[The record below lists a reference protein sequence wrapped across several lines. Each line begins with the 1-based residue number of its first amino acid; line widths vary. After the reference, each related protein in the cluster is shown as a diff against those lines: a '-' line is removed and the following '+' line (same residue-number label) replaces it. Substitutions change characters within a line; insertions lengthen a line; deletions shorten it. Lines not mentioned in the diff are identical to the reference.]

1 MRYDTLVEARFITRL
16 NRFAALVELEGAET
30 LVHVANSG
38 RMKELFVEGRRM
50 YLRPAAGD
58 HRKTAFD
65 LALVDLGHTLASAD
79 ARLPNVLVHEALL
92 EGRLPQFGGYDS
104 FRRESVYGDSRLDLD
119 ITGRGGRCLIETK
132 SVTLVVDGAGL
143 FPDAPTARGR
153 KHVLTLALAVRDGH
167 RGAAIFVVQ
176 RGDAVLMR
184 PNDEADPEFGV
195 ALREA
200 VEAGVEVYAFWCRVT
215 REEIVLAD
223 QLPVRL

>member
-16 NRFAALVELEGAET
+16 NRFAALVDLDGAET

-38 RMKELFVEGRRM
+38 RMKELFVEGLRM

-92 EGRLPQFGGYDS
+92 EGRLPQFGGYDA

-119 ITGRGGRCLIETK
+119 LTGRDGRCLIETK
-132 SVTLVVDGAGL
+132 SVTLVVEGAGL
-143 FPDAPTARGR
+143 FPDAPTTRGR
-153 KHVLTLALAVRDGH
+153 KHVETLSQAVRDGH
-167 RGAAIFVVQ
+167 RGAAVFVVQ
-176 RGDAVLMR
+176 RDDADLMT
-184 PNDEADPEFGV
+184 PNDKADPAFGA
-195 ALREA
+195 ALRKA
-200 VEAGVEVYAFWCRVT
+200 VGAGVEVYAYGCRVT
-215 REEIVLAD
+215 REEIVLGG